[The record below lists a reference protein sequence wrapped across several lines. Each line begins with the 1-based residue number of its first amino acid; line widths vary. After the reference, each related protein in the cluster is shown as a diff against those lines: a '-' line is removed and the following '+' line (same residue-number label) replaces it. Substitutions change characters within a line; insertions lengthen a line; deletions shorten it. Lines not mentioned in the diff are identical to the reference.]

1 MTRGRW
7 RAIWQSTSRDVQR
20 GRLNTDPPTPVATGQ
35 TEMVCTTWLGR
46 TALESS
52 DKQWFLF
59 FLDRLEAR
67 DSQTGGVEFVVAGK
81 DSCDGCPKANNPSH
95 ESLRKNLLWGGGVSC
110 QSWLPP
116 TRGRWR
122 AVLFGF
128 LCYPCPRTRA
138 SLVFGL
144 NASRATRGMQSCATS
159 LNRRN
164 DTLIRLIDMN
174 AEPFSLLEAE
184 RDPKRN
190 ALVGRYFDDLTQLKG
205 HLCINSQRSG
215 QSLSCFV

>member
-52 DKQWFLF
+52 EKQWFLF

-81 DSCDGCPKANNPSH
+81 DSCEGCPKANNPSH

-122 AVLFGF
+122 AIWQSISRDVRRG
-128 LCYPCPRTRA
+128 R
-138 SLVFGL
+138 L
-144 NASRATRGMQSCATS
+144 NTDPPTPVATGQTVMACTTWLSGTALESSEKQWSSSFPATRDRQAGVV
-159 LNRRN
+159 
-164 DTLIRLIDMN
+164 
-174 AEPFSLLEAE
+174 E
-184 RDPKRN
+184 
-190 ALVGRYFDDLTQLKG
+190 
-205 HLCINSQRSG
+205 
-215 QSLSCFV
+215 